1 MIVIVGSRNDTF
13 HFTGPNKTIFH
24 TEDDPD
30 NVYYNEMCGHRY
42 ILQNFDRFR
51 NDPYVGL
58 EHYRRA
64 FDFSDAF
71 IRELLSV
78 YDIVVKPEHGPYGS
92 DTNLSVLAHCSRHG
106 LNYLE
111 QAKEWVERFPELREQ
126 ANPIKKSRAYY
137 ERHKDDP
144 EFKARKQ
151 ACWNAWKER
160 NPERAREIREYS
172 NAVQRGKMKQ
182 RRLGGEHVL
191 ALLGITLKVRMV
203 A

>member
-126 ANPIKKSRAYY
+126 ANGTTHFGCNMMLVKPQKYKEMMEEEFAYVDEIMKTPGLQRSSVSY
-137 ERHKDDP
+137 FCETILTP
-144 EFKARKQ
+144 YIIRKH
-151 ACWNAWKER
+151 NR
-160 NPERAREIREYS
+160 NICVGR
-172 NAVQRGKMKQ
+172 
-182 RRLGGEHVL
+182 VL
-191 ALLGITLKVRMV
+191 THL
-203 A
+203 